1 MGTDGEFGYLP
12 VILGAALLTYATRFA
27 GLGLGKRQP
36 PPFVRRFLG
45 YVPIAAFAAIIAP
58 DLAVG
63 GDETAPRLAGAVIAA
78 VAVYRFG
85 KLWACIAAGMAAY
98 WLVRWLL

>member
-1 MGTDGEFGYLP
+1 MGPVGDPGYLP

-27 GLGLGKRQP
+27 GLALGKRQP
-36 PPFVRRFLG
+36 PPLVQRFLG
-45 YVPIAAFAAIIAP
+45 YVPIAAFAAIVAP

-63 GDETAPRLAGAVIAA
+63 GDETAPRLAGAIIAA
-78 VAVYRFG
+78 IAVYRFG

-98 WLVRWLL
+98 WLLRWLI

>member
-1 MGTDGEFGYLP
+1 MDGDGRFGYLP
-12 VILGAALLTYATRFA
+12 GILGAAVLTYATRFA

-36 PPFVRRFLG
+36 PPVAKRFLG

-63 GDETAPRLAGAVIAA
+63 GSETASRLIGATIAA

-85 KLWACIAAGMAAY
+85 KLWACIAAGMAVY
-98 WLVRWLL
+98 WLVRWLM

>member
-1 MGTDGEFGYLP
+1 MNASGDFGYLP
-12 VILGAALLTYATRFA
+12 VILGAAVLTYATRFA

-36 PPFVRRFLG
+36 PPIARRFLS

-58 DLAVG
+58 DIAVG
-63 GDETAPRLAGAVIAA
+63 GSETAPRLVGAAIAA

-85 KLWACIAAGMAAY
+85 KLWACIAAGMAVY
-98 WLVRWLL
+98 WLVRWLM

>member
-1 MGTDGEFGYLP
+1 MDGDGSFGYLP
-12 VILGAALLTYATRFA
+12 VILGAAVLTYATRFA
-27 GLGLGKRQP
+27 GLGLGRRQP
-36 PPFVRRFLG
+36 PPFARRFLG
-45 YVPIAAFAAIIAP
+45 YVPIAAFAAIVAP

-63 GDETAPRLAGAVIAA
+63 GSETAPRLVGAAIAA

-98 WLVRWLL
+98 WLARWLI